1 MKKYWH
7 IWVGFAILLLTV
19 SIVLGAIFLPRMAA
33 RSDMK
38 ELLEIVAAPDAQYV
52 MLIDP
57 TYVHP
62 GLLAGQGREVR
73 LEGELLEQTREAL
86 SALSKGF
93 SYEDKEDA
101 LSRAFGMHLLVKT
114 AEGEI
119 LKIYFGESDFYA
131 VLKGSAYHFS
141 AKDAQGYAALYA
153 MLTNAFV

>member
-93 SYEDKEDA
+93 SGLTHSSTITSA
-101 LSRAFGMHLLVKT
+101 NSFG
-114 AEGEI
+114 
-119 LKIYFGESDFYA
+119 SSPA
-131 VLKGSAYHFS
+131 V
-141 AKDAQGYAALYA
+141 
-153 MLTNAFV
+153 